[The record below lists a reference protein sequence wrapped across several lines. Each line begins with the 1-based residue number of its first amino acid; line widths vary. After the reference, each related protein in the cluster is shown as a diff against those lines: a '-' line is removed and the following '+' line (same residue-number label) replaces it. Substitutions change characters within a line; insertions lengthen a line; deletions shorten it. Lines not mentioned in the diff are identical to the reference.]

1 MTSIIP
7 LNRGT
12 TLHADI
18 EWPQDA
24 TGEDGLTGCTAYV
37 VDANAAV
44 APYLSVSIT
53 DAANRALVLSL
64 DIPGLPSDEA
74 WQAAW
79 RAVPARSTFTVVVA
93 YPSGDTQATD
103 EITLNVA

>member
-1 MTSIIP
+1 MSSIIP

-24 TGEDGLTGCTAYV
+24 AGVDGLTGCTAYV

-44 APYLSVSIT
+44 APYLSVAIT
-53 DAANRALVLSL
+53 DAANRAMVLTL

-79 RAVPARSTFTVVVA
+79 RAVPASSSFTVVVA

-103 EITLNVA
+103 EIMLNVA